1 MKTSKYEPIRSWDE
15 VFECIDQ
22 IVANPGGNTELIKAL
37 TINLRVETGSLPGY
51 QGSGF
56 AEKADSIALSKQMRE
71 KLEQLMSIDLSRDE
85 MYLLVRQLVKSL
97 PFFGASQDE
106 IRALRGWPRRLNTLS
121 RVPSPRISAERFT
134 ASCRRGI
141 STSCAPF

>member
-22 IVANPGGNTELIKAL
+22 IVAIWWNRVIKAL

-56 AEKADSIALSKQMRE
+56 AEKADSIALLERMRE
-71 KLEQLMSIDLSRDE
+71 KLKQLMSIDLSRDD
-85 MYLLVRQLVKSL
+85 MYFLVRQLVKSL
-97 PFFGASQDE
+97 PFFGASQNE
-106 IRALRGWPRRLNTLS
+106 IRALRGLAEEINTLS

-134 ASCRRGI
+134 ASCRRGDGW
-141 STSCAPF
+141 CAPF